1 MVKGGENG
9 FALKGGD
16 ATQGSL
22 KTMYNG
28 ARPNGYQPMKKCVP
42 RNGTRPG
49 RTRGQLTLICDP
61 PRPPR
66 FARPIHY
73 PRRQGS
79 IILGIGGDNSDSAVG
94 TFYEGCGASA
104 SSFPPFSL
112 PPLAHS
118 LTRILSARPTTP
130 LFPQSRSH
138 AGPQHGRGRRRR
150 PGQHR
155 GGWLRQVSEGIR
167 GRCARGIAGLLC
179 IEVERRARAC
189 ARAPCGRYPSPP
201 LPSAPPTPRRAR
213 AR

>member
-1 MVKGGENG
+1 MEAVYFGNATTWGKGQGAGPWVMADMENGLFAGNTRENDNNTPLTSEFVTAMVKGGENG

-130 LFPQSRSH
+130 LFHNPAVTQGLSTDAADDAVQANIVA
-138 AGPQHGRGRRRR
+138 AGYGK
-150 PGQHR
+150 
-155 GGWLRQVSEGIR
+155 
-167 GRCARGIAGLLC
+167 
-179 IEVERRARAC
+179 
-189 ARAPCGRYPSPP
+189 
-201 LPSAPPTPRRAR
+201 
-213 AR
+213 